1 MFHLLIVVVDN
12 MNAMGN
18 ALLKGFDKY
27 YNTLVQ
33 VGYVNNKT
41 VSQFIVA
48 SWIYDVLEG
57 KYDCWPDE
65 DQYKLLSNLY
75 MCLEGSCLV
84 PYQRY
89 CKTVTINKL
98 PDNHYV
104 RITEVPSDTR
114 QHENNYL
121 KSI

>member
-1 MFHLLIVVVDN
+1 

-27 YNTLVQ
+27 YNTLIHA
-33 VGYVNNKT
+33 GYVNNKT

-48 SWIYDVLEG
+48 SWIYDVLKGEYG
-57 KYDCWPDE
+57 LIDE
-65 DQYKLLSNLY
+65 DQYNLLNDLY
-75 MCLEGSCLV
+75 TCLEGSCLV
-84 PYQRY
+84 PYQNY

-98 PDNHYV
+98 PVYHYV
-104 RITEVPSDTR
+104 RITETPIDDDYIR
-114 QHENNYL
+114 EHENSYL

>member
-1 MFHLLIVVVDN
+1 

-18 ALLKGFDKY
+18 ALLKGFDRY
-27 YNTLVQ
+27 YNTLIHT
-33 VGYVNNKT
+33 GYVNNKT

-84 PYQRY
+84 PYQKY

-104 RITEVPSDTR
+104 RMAETNTIDVEGNNAGNKNRMLETSDDLR
-114 QHENNYL
+114 M
-121 KSI
+121 I